1 MGNALDSLPQSQQ
14 LYLLLA
20 EEQRRVKTNK
30 IVQYYPTEGAL
41 CRGNYPKHLSFFRA
55 GTAYRERLFLAAN
68 RVGKSEGVGG
78 YELTLHLTGEYPDWW
93 DGRRYDRPVN
103 AWAAGD
109 TGKTVRDILQYK
121 LLGPVGSFGTGLIP
135 ERDIEG
141 RPVSKPGVA
150 DAVEIVRVK
159 HVSGGISVLT
169 FKSYDQGREAFQGTE
184 QDVIWLDEE
193 PPLSV
198 YTECLVRTMTINGM
212 ILCTFTP
219 LLGLSSV
226 VLHYL
231 PDGKMPV
238 EETGRFVVMA
248 TWDDAPHLEEQEKA
262 ELWSSFPPYQRDART
277 KGVPQLGSGAIYP
290 VPESEIVVKPFQL
303 PDHWQKGYGFD
314 VGWNKTAAIWGA
326 VDRESDVLYLF
337 SEHYQGQ
344 AEPAIHA
351 AAIKARGDVPGF
363 IDPSARGRNQMDGK
377 QLLIQYEDLG
387 LDLAEADNAV
397 EAGIYAVWMR
407 LSTGR
412 LKVFETLNNWL
423 SEYRIYRRDEN
434 GKVVK
439 KNDHL
444 MDGTRYLILSGL
456 DLMVVKT
463 KVVLPSYG
471 SEMGWML

>member
-1 MGNALDSLPQSQQ
+1 MPQDQR
-14 LYLLLA
+14 LYLLLS
-20 EEQRRVKTNK
+20 EELRRKTVNK
-30 IVQYYPTEGAL
+30 IVRYYPSEGPL
-41 CRGNYPKHLSFFRA
+41 CRGNYPKHLDFFRA
-55 GTAYRERLFLAAN
+55 GVTHRERLFLAGN

-78 YELTLHLTGEYPDWW
+78 YELTLHLTGDYPDWW
-93 DGRRYDRPVN
+93 EGRRYSRSVN
-103 AWAAGD
+103 VWAAGD

-135 ERDIEG
+135 ERCIEG

-150 DAVEIVRVK
+150 DAIEIVRVK
-159 HVSGGISVLT
+159 HKSGGISVLT

-212 ILCTFTP
+212 VLCTFTP
-219 LLGLSSV
+219 LLGLSDV

-231 PDGKMPV
+231 PDGKLSA
-238 EETGRFVVMA
+238 EEDASKYVVIA
-248 TWDDAPHLEEQEKA
+248 TWDDAPHLGEKEKS
-262 ELWSSFPPYQRDART
+262 ELWGSFPPFQRDART

-290 VPESEIVVKPFQL
+290 IPETEIVVKPFQL
-303 PDHWQKGYGFD
+303 PEYWPRCYGMD

-326 VDRESDVLYLF
+326 VDRESDVVYLY
-337 SEHYQGQ
+337 SEHYQGL

-351 AAIKARGDVPGF
+351 AAIKGRGSMSGV
-363 IDPSARGRNQMDGK
+363 IDPSARGRNQQDGQ
-377 QLLIQYEDLG
+377 QLLRQYQDLG
-387 LDLAEADNAV
+387 LDLSDADNAV

-412 LKVFETLNNWL
+412 LKVFDTLTSWL

-439 KNDHL
+439 KNDHA
-444 MDGTRYLILSGL
+444 MDCTRYLVLSGL
-456 DLMVVKT
+456 GLADRQKLKG
-463 KVVLPSYG
+463 KKRPPRRIGKPIGAIGL
-471 SEMGWML
+471 